1 MTNVVD
7 YSRSPSG
14 FEDDLE
20 IAANIYS
27 LICALEALEQAYIAG
42 HTELAEYEEEC
53 LNLLSLC
60 KIIEDAKGHIFQEFS
75 KEYSV
80 KCPLALMRLDKG
92 IPASLERRPGS
103 VRPRNEKYLLFELSE
118 HFITLVDALKLGCKL
133 VEELFPL
140 IHQLI
145 GCLRCIQLQHTTSA
159 EYPLMSPVLNKLEG
173 WHLKMEKMAA
183 HDKLEEADIRQLAM
197 DTEAAYGSFKTFLR
211 KQS

>member
-1 MTNVVD
+1 
-7 YSRSPSG
+7 
-14 FEDDLE
+14 
-20 IAANIYS
+20 
-27 LICALEALEQAYIAG
+27 
-42 HTELAEYEEEC
+42 
-53 LNLLSLC
+53 
-60 KIIEDAKGHIFQEFS
+60 
-75 KEYSV
+75 
-80 KCPLALMRLDKG
+80 MRLDKG